1 MTLRRI
7 EEVNQPMEAIMDF
20 RQTATR
26 VNTAVKRITDNIGFI
41 APLATRIVI
50 GLAFFQAGT
59 GKFRNF
65 ENVIGFFDSLGIPFP
80 ALNAGVVAS
89 METVGGIMLIL
100 GLFTR
105 FFASGLSITMVVA
118 LLTADTA
125 DFVASWGR
133 ASEISPT
140 DVTAFTFLLFLLWLV
155 FYGAGK
161 LSLDTVVR
169 RLLSIESEETGHATS
184 VAA

>member
-1 MTLRRI
+1 
-7 EEVNQPMEAIMDF
+7 MEANMDF
-20 RQTATR
+20 RQTVTR
-26 VNTAVKRITDNIGFI
+26 VNGVVRRISETFGFV

-50 GLAFFQAGT
+50 GLAFFQAGM

-65 ENVIGFFDSLGIPFP
+65 DNVVGFFDSLGIPFP
-80 ALNAGVVAS
+80 AFNAGLVAS
-89 METVGGIMLIL
+89 METVGGIMLIV
-100 GLFTR
+100 GLATR
-105 FFASGLSITMVVA
+105 FFASGLTVTMIVA

-125 DFVASWGR
+125 DFLSSWGR

-155 FYGAGK
+155 TYGAGR
-161 LSLDTVVR
+161 LSLDGALR
-169 RLLSIESEETGHATS
+169 RLLHLEPEATGEPSS

>member
-1 MTLRRI
+1 MEFRETLSR
-7 EEVNQPMEAIMDF
+7 A
-20 RQTATR
+20 
-26 VNTAVKRITDNIGFI
+26 NTLVDSVTGKLASI

-80 ALNAGVVAS
+80 AFNAGLVAT
-89 METVGGIMLIL
+89 METVGGLMLIF

-105 FFASGLSITMVVA
+105 LFAAGLTITMVVA

-125 DFVASWGR
+125 QFLAAWSGTSNV
-133 ASEISPT
+133 SPT

-161 LSLDTVVR
+161 LSLDA
-169 RLLSIESEETGHATS
+169 LLRKILRFEPTPI
-184 VAA
+184 VALSPDSP

>member
-1 MTLRRI
+1 
-7 EEVNQPMEAIMDF
+7 MEF
-20 RQTATR
+20 KESLHR
-26 VNTAVKRITDNIGFI
+26 VNSLVENITGKLASI

-59 GKFRNF
+59 GKFRHF
-65 ENVIGFFDSLGIPFP
+65 ENVVGFFQGLGIPFP
-80 ALNAGVVAS
+80 AFNAGLVAT
-89 METVGGIMLIL
+89 METVGGLMLIF

-105 FFASGLSITMVVA
+105 FFAAGLTVTMVVA
-118 LLTADTA
+118 LVTADTA
-125 DFVASWGR
+125 DFLASWGG

-161 LSLDTVVR
+161 LSLDA
-169 RLLSIESEETGHATS
+169 LLRKVLRSEPEAIGSLSPDSA
-184 VAA
+184 

>member
-1 MTLRRI
+1 MEFRDTLSRANSLV
-7 EEVNQPMEAIMDF
+7 E
-20 RQTATR
+20 R
-26 VNTAVKRITDNIGFI
+26 VTDKLASI

-80 ALNAGVVAS
+80 AFNAGLVAS
-89 METVGGIMLIL
+89 METVGGVMLIF

-105 FFASGLSITMVVA
+105 FFASGLTATMVVA

-125 DFVASWGR
+125 DFLASWGS
-133 ASEISPT
+133 ASQLSPT

-155 FYGAGK
+155 FYGPGK
-161 LSLDTVVR
+161 LSLDG
-169 RLLSIESEETGHATS
+169 LLGRILRSEPTSIGSLSPESP
-184 VAA
+184 

>member
-1 MTLRRI
+1 MDLREKISRLNAL
-7 EEVNQPMEAIMDF
+7 VL
-20 RQTATR
+20 R
-26 VNTAVKRITDNIGFI
+26 VTDKLGAV

-59 GKFRNF
+59 GKFRHF
-65 ENVIGFFDSLGIPFP
+65 DNVVGFFDSLGIPFP

-105 FFASGLSITMVVA
+105 FFASGLSVTMVVA

>member
-1 MTLRRI
+1 MLSLDNVTRI
-7 EEVNQPMEAIMDF
+7 NALVQ
-20 RQTATR
+20 Q
-26 VNTAVKRITDNIGFI
+26 ITSKLAFI
-41 APLATRIVI
+41 APLATRLII
-50 GLAFFQAGT
+50 GLAFYQAGS
-59 GKFRNF
+59 GKFRHF
-65 ENVIGFFDSLGIPFP
+65 ENVVGFFDSLGIPFT
-80 ALNAGVVAS
+80 AFNAGLVAP

-125 DFVASWGR
+125 DFLSSWSS

-140 DVTAFTFLLFLLWLV
+140 DVAAFTFLLFLLWLV

-161 LSLDTVVR
+161 LSLDAVLRKVLRTEPA
-169 RLLSIESEETGHATS
+169 IQES
-184 VAA
+184 

>member
-1 MTLRRI
+1 MEFRDTLSRANSQV
-7 EEVNQPMEAIMDF
+7 E
-20 RQTATR
+20 R
-26 VNTAVKRITDNIGFI
+26 VTDKLASL
-41 APLATRIVI
+41 APLATRLVI

-59 GKFRNF
+59 GKFRHF

-80 ALNAGVVAS
+80 AFHAGLVAG
-89 METVGGIMLIL
+89 METVGGVMLIF

-105 FFASGLSITMVVA
+105 FFAAGLSVTMVVA

-125 DFVASWGR
+125 DFLASWGG
-133 ASEISPT
+133 ASELAPT

-161 LSLDTVVR
+161 LSLDA
-169 RLLSIESEETGHATS
+169 LLRNVLRSEPTRIGALS
-184 VAA
+184 PDSP

>member
-1 MTLRRI
+1 MEFRETLSRANVLVERL
-7 EEVNQPMEAIMDF
+7 AG
-20 RQTATR
+20 RLAS
-26 VNTAVKRITDNIGFI
+26 I

-50 GLAFFQAGT
+50 GLAFFQAGA

-65 ENVIGFFDSLGIPFP
+65 ENVIAFFDSLGIPFP
-80 ALNAGVVAS
+80 AFNAGLVATT
-89 METVGGIMLIL
+89 ETVGGLMLIF

-105 FFASGLSITMVVA
+105 FFASGLTITMVVA

-125 DFVASWGR
+125 DFVAAWSG
-133 ASEISPT
+133 ASQLSPT

-161 LSLDTVVR
+161 LSLDALLR
-169 RLLSIESEETGHATS
+169 RNLLSEPTPIGSLS
-184 VAA
+184 PDSP

>member
-1 MTLRRI
+1 MSIQTVTQRIDGIVDAGTRRL
-7 EEVNQPMEAIMDF
+7 
-20 RQTATR
+20 
-26 VNTAVKRITDNIGFI
+26 GFI

-80 ALNAGVVAS
+80 AFHAGLVAS
-89 METVGGIMLIL
+89 METVGGMMLIF
-100 GLFTR
+100 GLLTR
-105 FFASGLSITMVVA
+105 FFASGLTITMVVA
-118 LLTADTA
+118 LLTADTS
-125 DFVASWGR
+125 DFLASWGS
-133 ASEISPT
+133 ASQLSPT

-161 LSLDTVVR
+161 LSLDAVLR
-169 RLLSIESEETGHATS
+169 RILRSEPTPIGSLSPESP
-184 VAA
+184 

>member
-1 MTLRRI
+1 MDLRQKAGQI
-7 EEVNQPMEAIMDF
+7 NLVVE
-20 RQTATR
+20 
-26 VNTAVKRITDNIGFI
+26 RITDNIGFI

-80 ALNAGVVAS
+80 AFNAGLVAS

-105 FFASGLSITMVVA
+105 LFAAGLTTTMVVA

-125 DFVASWGR
+125 DFIASWGR

-161 LSLDTVVR
+161 ISLDAVLSG
-169 RLLSIESEETGHATS
+169 LLVTEPEEPALTS

>member
-1 MTLRRI
+1 
-7 EEVNQPMEAIMDF
+7 MDF
-20 RQTATR
+20 REMLHR
-26 VNTAVKRITDNIGFI
+26 VNGLVENTTGKLAFI

-59 GKFRNF
+59 GKFRHF
-65 ENVIGFFDSLGIPFP
+65 ENVVGFFQGLGIPFP
-80 ALNAGVVAS
+80 AFNAGLVAT
-89 METVGGIMLIL
+89 METVGGLMLIF

-105 FFASGLSITMVVA
+105 FFAAGLSVTMVVA

-125 DFVASWGR
+125 NFLASWGG

-140 DVTAFTFLLFLLWLV
+140 DVTAFTFLLFLLWLI

-161 LSLDTVVR
+161 LSLDALLGKVLRSEPAVVGS
-169 RLLSIESEETGHATS
+169 LSPDSP
-184 VAA
+184 